1 MFKDIM
7 LKLVSVLTPDD
18 VRRMKAAG
26 LGDLAKEHIDGLDKL
41 ATRWQEEA
49 NREQLDLD
57 LWQIEGWDEVQI
69 RLSELRAVLGRLI
82 LPRS

>member
-1 MFKDIM
+1 MFRDIM
-7 LKLVSVLTPDD
+7 LKLASVLTPDD

-26 LGDLAKEHIDGLDKL
+26 LGGLAKEHIDGLGKL
-41 ATRWQEEA
+41 AVRWQEEA

-69 RLSELRAVLGRLI
+69 RLSELRAMLGRR
-82 LPRS
+82 RS